1 MTTPSCN
8 SPGFSEAVVSVS
20 DLAYWTAFLTD
31 VFQWQLSYSGAV
43 DGDILSL
50 WNLPAEVT
58 ADEALFHEPGA
69 NTSLGAIRLV
79 KFHGAKQT
87 HARPASY
94 AWDTGGF
101 FDLHVQVND
110 VHALYQDMQQQGWQ
124 GFTEPKR
131 LDVSGV
137 VIDEVLVRGPD
148 GMAFALIERVSP
160 PFQVVDGYA
169 RVSPAWNAP
178 QMVADFTAA
187 HQFYSEGLGF
197 KPTIEAEM
205 PPTTDGDN
213 LFALPLSIG
222 KTTTTQLA
230 FFHPTGQRGAIGSVD
245 ILKLQGLTG
254 RALGHNTKPPNL
266 GLLLLRFPVIGLS
279 AYAAE
284 VKAAGVELLGG
295 LTSATLQPQGPCT
308 VFRVQS
314 PEGALLE
321 FYESQ
326 SA

>member
-1 MTTPSCN
+1 MATPSCN

-31 VFQWQLSYSGAV
+31 VFQWQLSHAGAV
-43 DGDILSL
+43 DRNILSL
-50 WNLPAEVT
+50 WNLPADVT
-58 ADEALFHEPGA
+58 AEETLFNEPNA
-69 NTSLGAIRLV
+69 ETSLGAIRLV
-79 KFHGAKQT
+79 KFHGAQQA

-110 VHALYQDMQQQGWQ
+110 VHALYQDMQQKGWQ

-160 PFQVVDGYA
+160 PFQVVNGYT

-205 PPTTDGDN
+205 PPAADGDN
-213 LFALPLSIG
+213 LFALPLSLG

-245 ILKLQGLTG
+245 ILKLQGVGG
-254 RALGHNTKPPNL
+254 RALGHSTKPPNL
-266 GLLLLRFPVIGLS
+266 GLLLLRFPVENLT
-279 AYAAE
+279 AYAADI
-284 VKAAGVELLGG
+284 KSTGVELFSDLSKV
-295 LTSATLQPQGPCT
+295 TIDPHGPCNM
-308 VFRVQS
+308 FSVQS
-314 PEGALLE
+314 PEGAILE
-321 FYESQ
+321 FYESH

>member
-1 MTTPSCN
+1 MTNPICN
-8 SPGFSEAVVSVS
+8 SPGFSEAIVSVS
-20 DLAYWTAFLTD
+20 DLAYWTEFLSD
-31 VFQWQLSYSGAV
+31 VFKWQLNHSGPV
-43 DGDILSL
+43 DRNIHTF
-50 WNLPAEVT
+50 WHLPEDMHAE
-58 ADEALFHEPGA
+58 EALFSEPNA
-69 NTSLGAIRLV
+69 KTSLGAIRLI
-79 KFHGAKQT
+79 KFHGATQK
-87 HARPASY
+87 HARPAAY

-110 VHALYQDMQQQGWQ
+110 VHELYRDMQQKGWQ

-160 PFQVVDGYA
+160 PFQVVDGYD

-187 HQFYSEGLGF
+187 HQFYTEGLGF

-205 PPTTDGDN
+205 PPTADGDN
-213 LFALPLSIG
+213 LFALPLNVA

-230 FFHPTGQRGAIGSVD
+230 FLHPTGQRGAMGSVD
-245 ILKLQGLTG
+245 ILKLQGVTG
-254 RALGHNTKPPNL
+254 RALGPTTKPPNL
-266 GLLLLRFPVIGLS
+266 GLLLLRYPVENLS
-279 AYAAE
+279 AYAAG
-284 VKAAGVELLGG
+284 VKAAGVELF
-295 LTSATLQPQGPCT
+295 SDISSIT
-308 VFRVQS
+308 VEPHGQCNAFSVQS
-314 PEGALLE
+314 PEGAILE

-326 SA
+326 TT